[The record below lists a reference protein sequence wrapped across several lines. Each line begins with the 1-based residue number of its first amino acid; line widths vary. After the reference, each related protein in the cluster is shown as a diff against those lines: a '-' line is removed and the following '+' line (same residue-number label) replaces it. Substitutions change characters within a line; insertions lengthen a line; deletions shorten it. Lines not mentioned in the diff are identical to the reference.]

1 MQGTLGDYI
10 SYVEKPRILELWY
23 KKRNNEETSCQG
35 NLYNTRQVKVIKLRL
50 KIVDYGGNGEE
61 ARDTP
66 SVEVADIV
74 IKVFISI
81 ELLLLWPL

>member
-1 MQGTLGDYI
+1 M
-10 SYVEKPRILELWY
+10 
-23 KKRNNEETSCQG
+23 
-35 NLYNTRQVKVIKLRL
+35 YNTRQVKVIKLRL
-50 KIVDYGGNGEE
+50 KIADYGGNGEE

-81 ELLLLWPL
+81 ELLLL

>member
-1 MQGTLGDYI
+1 M
-10 SYVEKPRILELWY
+10 
-23 KKRNNEETSCQG
+23 
-35 NLYNTRQVKVIKLRL
+35 
-50 KIVDYGGNGEE
+50 YGQE
-61 ARDTP
+61 ARDTL

>member
-1 MQGTLGDYI
+1 MHFICCETYDSRALVQKL
-10 SYVEKPRILELWY
+10 
-23 KKRNNEETSCQG
+23 NNEETSYRG
-35 NLYNTRQVKVIKLRL
+35 KLYNTRQVKVIKLRL
-50 KIVDYGGNGEE
+50 KIVDYGGNGQE